1 MLIFKSKVKKME
13 EEYELFLQEIIEKES
28 YQQLKNFIHHGKVS
42 TYELL
47 LDYVTNTLRRKS
59 LISIISLL
67 LELPYYTTTI
77 FTIGTIKVSGISPMA
92 ISILKLP
99 YKTLSKIILI

>member
-1 MLIFKSKVKKME
+1 ME

-42 TYELL
+42 TYEHSITVARLC
-47 LDYVTNTLRRKS
+47 YEYAKRKS
-59 LISIISLL
+59 LILIISLL
-67 LELPYYTTTI
+67 LEQPYYTTTI

-92 ISILKLP
+92 ISTLK
-99 YKTLSKIILI
+99 

>member
-42 TYELL
+42 TYEH
-47 LDYVTNTLRRKS
+47 
-59 LISIISLL
+59 SIAVARLC
-67 LELPYYTTTI
+67 Y
-77 FTIGTIKVSGISPMA
+77 
-92 ISILKLP
+92 
-99 YKTLSKIILI
+99 